1 MRIYSIKYTSI
12 KSRFVIYILNQSN
25 SLMRR
30 NILIAGLICLSF
42 YGHSQ
47 IKKKSYLLTLNEDR
61 IIKTKLIGSLKH
73 SAMYYGKDKDSS
85 YTVLVPFVPGNGK
98 LDWDNRII
106 EIAPL
111 KKPSN
116 PNKVIVRRI
125 NSEGQVVNT
134 KENNQ

>member
-1 MRIYSIKYTSI
+1 M
-12 KSRFVIYILNQSN
+12 
-25 SLMRR
+25 
-30 NILIAGLICLSF
+30 
-42 YGHSQ
+42 
-47 IKKKSYLLTLNEDR
+47 NEDR